1 MTNVNRF
8 NFKSNLINVMLV
20 KSTVFFSQG
29 FLKIIAAFTLILNP
43 QVLKVS
49 ITHRFLLPIHPVKST
64 LTNIVL
70 TNQVLDR
77 NLVYNIKKNS
87 RILNRIPLKQY
98 CYTQIN
104 KLT

>member
-20 KSTVFFSQG
+20 KSTVLFSG
-29 FLKIIAAFTLILNP
+29 LFENNNTLILNP

-64 LTNIVL
+64 PTNIVL

-77 NLVYNIKKNS
+77 NLVYNIKNTHV
-87 RILNRIPLKQY
+87 Y
-98 CYTQIN
+98 
-104 KLT
+104 

>member
-1 MTNVNRF
+1 MKNVNRF

-20 KSTVFFSQG
+20 KSTVFSQG

-77 NLVYNIKKNS
+77 NLVYNIKK
-87 RILNRIPLKQY
+87 
-98 CYTQIN
+98 
-104 KLT
+104 KLTYIKSYSIKTILLYTDK